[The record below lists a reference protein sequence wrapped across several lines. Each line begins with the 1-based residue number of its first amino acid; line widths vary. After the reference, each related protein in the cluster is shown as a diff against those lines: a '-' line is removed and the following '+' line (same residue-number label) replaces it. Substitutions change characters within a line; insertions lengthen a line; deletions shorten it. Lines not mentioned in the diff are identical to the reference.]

1 MSYEDLVQF
10 YKDNKHL
17 FSKEQREA
25 IEKALKTEEEQSQSE
40 RKRTT
45 DTEKQTKSVS
55 TRKGAQTS
63 VNTTVGIGGNYGL
76 VKAGVNWNSSVYYSK
91 EQNETKEKST
101 SHSKEQEEASR
112 NAVVNTI
119 ASALANVLATQNL
132 QATGKTL
139 SETFKNSKE
148 FAEALQAAE
157 KYREA
162 EALES
167 ALSINA
173 LPLIVQRV
181 ADREFSQYGIFRYSM
196 AMSSLIAA
204 IHKGDVETI
213 KKFTKELDELRNHPF
228 LGSNILTKGENL
240 QKQVEEGLEKQ
251 HQNLSSQSERFS
263 PGKHPPILWPWNNG
277 FVKENPPNLPPPKG
291 PKIP

>member
-17 FSKEQREA
+17 FTKEQREA
-25 IEKALKTEEEQSQSE
+25 IEKALKEEEE
-40 RKRTT
+40 RSKSARERTAE
-45 DTEKQTKSVS
+45 TEKQAEYDS
-55 TRKGAQTS
+55 TRKGVKTS
-63 VNTTVGIGGNYGL
+63 IDTTVG
-76 VKAGVNWNSSVYYSK
+76 AGVNYGPIKAGIEWNTSAYYSREK
-91 EQNETKEKST
+91 GETKEKST

-228 LGSNILTKGENL
+228 LGSNILTEGKNL
-240 QKQVEEGLEKQ
+240 QKQVEGGLVKQ
-251 HQNLSSQSERFS
+251 HQDLSSQGESFS
-263 PGKHPPILWPWNNG
+263 PGKHPPILWPRNSP
-277 FVKENPPNLPPPKG
+277 VVIENPPNSPPPRG